1 MKAVSI
7 CAALVALN
15 LSGAAFAQSTFG
27 EFLDMGAVLVLKAE
41 WEPLLPASKSG
52 KTSQGSDVTLE
63 YAPGGKLSGNITLAA
78 GHKSKVRGT
87 WKLDETGNLCI
98 EEYFEAWAQTWK
110 DCGRLYRL
118 NGKYYRMT
126 DVTDRAAPL
135 SKASHLI
142 PFNVKK

>member
-1 MKAVSI
+1 MKAVSV
-7 CAALVALN
+7 CVVLGALTIPV
-15 LSGAAFAQSTFG
+15 AAFAQNTFG
-27 EFLDMGAVLVLKAE
+27 EFLDMGAVPVTKAE
-41 WEPLLPASKSG
+41 WETLLPASKSG
-52 KTSQGSDVTLE
+52 KTAQGSDVTLE

-87 WKLDETGNLCI
+87 WTVDETGNLCI

-118 NGKYYRMT
+118 NGKYYRMV
-126 DVTDRAAPL
+126 DVTDRAAKL
-135 SKASHLI
+135 SKTSHTV